1 MIGTQNTQRC
11 QNSRF
16 YYQSLFFTKPVSPL
30 FSGLASVIQSLLRGR
45 DAVWDSSDPLPFF
58 LLPHLQIPSQLVT
71 SLAKGEAA
79 QPWTIV
85 NYCLGQ
91 LR

>member
-1 MIGTQNTQRC
+1 MNLMKHIQFPLITA
-11 QNSRF
+11 
-16 YYQSLFFTKPVSPL
+16 LEPVSPL
-30 FSGLASVIQSLLRGR
+30 LSGPVSVMRAVLGSR

-58 LLPHLQIPSQLVT
+58 LLPHLQIPSQLVAR
-71 SLAKGEAA
+71 LAQGDAA
-79 QPWTIV
+79 HPWTII

>member
-1 MIGTQNTQRC
+1 MNLMKHIQFPLITA
-11 QNSRF
+11 
-16 YYQSLFFTKPVSPL
+16 LEPVSPL
-30 FSGLASVIQSLLRGR
+30 LPGLASVMRTVLGAR

-58 LLPHLQIPSQLVT
+58 LLPHLQIPSQLVAR
-71 SLAKGEAA
+71 LVQGEAA
-79 QPWTIV
+79 HPWTIV

>member
-1 MIGTQNTQRC
+1 MLMKHGEAG
-11 QNSRF
+11 
-16 YYQSLFFTKPVSPL
+16 FTKTSSEPVSRL
-30 FSGLASVIQSLLRGR
+30 FPGLASVIRTVIRGK

-71 SLAKGEAA
+71 SLAKGETA

>member
-1 MIGTQNTQRC
+1 MGRPVAAGFTQTSSEHIC
-11 QNSRF
+11 SE
-16 YYQSLFFTKPVSPL
+16 PVSPL
-30 FSGLASVIQSLLRGR
+30 FAGLASVIRTLIRGK

-58 LLPHLQIPSQLVT
+58 LLPHLQIPSQLVS

>member
-1 MIGTQNTQRC
+1 MMRTALG
-11 QNSRF
+11 
-16 YYQSLFFTKPVSPL
+16 
-30 FSGLASVIQSLLRGR
+30 AR
-45 DAVWDSSDPLPFF
+45 DALWDSSDPLPFF
-58 LLPHLQIPSQLVT
+58 LLPHVQITSQLVVR
-71 SLAKGEAA
+71 LAQGEAP

>member
-1 MIGTQNTQRC
+1 MSFIKRSQFALLTAPE
-11 QNSRF
+11 
-16 YYQSLFFTKPVSPL
+16 PVSPFL
-30 FSGLASVIQSLLRGR
+30 SGPASVMRTVLGAR

-58 LLPHLQIPSQLVT
+58 LLPHLQIPSQLVAR
-71 SLAKGEAA
+71 LAQGEAA